1 MHTQNHV
8 TAKLCSDIL
17 LQITQTVAAFIQRAA
32 ATSAQSQSKRNEYL
46 LVEHRLVTDRQ
57 TDRHGHGAAAG
68 TRVSIASRR

>member
-17 LQITQTVAAFIQRAA
+17 LQITQTVIQRAA

-57 TDRHGHGAAAG
+57 TDTDTGPQLVHALA
-68 TRVSIASRR
+68 